1 MSAITAKVQVG
12 TRIENRDAN
21 DNVYSVN
28 LQFFADYADDRNKEW
43 SYATPAISVQMTVRP
58 EVAEHFPANGR
69 FTLTFEP
76 EA

>member
-1 MSAITAKVQVG
+1 MSAITAKVKVG
-12 TRIENRDAN
+12 TRVENRDAD

-43 SYATPAISVQMTVRP
+43 SYATPAISVQMTVKP
-58 EVAEHFPANGR
+58 EVAEHFPVGQA